1 MVEGLGATNRMG
13 SREQLAHVQKK
24 GSAIHGR
31 MGNYSTNALYIV
43 TTFQTQK
50 DWATGLF
57 YLKKGKIK

>member
-13 SREQLAHVQKK
+13 SREQLARMSKRREVRSME
-24 GSAIHGR
+24 GWAI
-31 MGNYSTNALYIV
+31 TVLTLYIV
-43 TTFQTQK
+43 TTLRTQK